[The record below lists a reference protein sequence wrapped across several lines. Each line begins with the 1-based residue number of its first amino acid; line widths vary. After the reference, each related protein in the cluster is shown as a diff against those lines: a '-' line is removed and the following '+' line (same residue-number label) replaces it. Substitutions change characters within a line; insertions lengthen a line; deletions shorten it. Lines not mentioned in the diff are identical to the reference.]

1 MHAISNFVVNQA
13 IEDWHYFVT
22 QQRAVQIAVNLP
34 LDFFRDPDSITNLCR
49 RLPNHAA
56 FDGLIVEISAADIIG
71 DLGLAR
77 AVARQVRF
85 SNIAISVDGL
95 GSECLSFIGLEDFP
109 FVEVKVDSQFVTG
122 CSDDRLKRTACR
134 QILDIADG
142 FGCRTVA
149 QGVESR
155 ADFFA
160 IREMDFD
167 MVQGF
172 LFAKPMTA
180 QKFALTNLHQPV
192 S

>member
-1 MHAISNFVVNQA
+1 LGLWYQPKFNARTLQLSGVEALIRVRHPTWGLVPPAYFMPDLDDPCLNALSNFVVNQA
-13 IEDWHYFVT
+13 IEDWHYFTT

-34 LDFFRDPDSITNLCR
+34 LDFFRNPDSITNLCR
-49 RLPNHAA
+49 RLPNHA
-56 FDGLIVEISAADIIG
+56 
-71 DLGLAR
+71 
-77 AVARQVRF
+77 
-85 SNIAISVDGL
+85 
-95 GSECLSFIGLEDFP
+95 
-109 FVEVKVDSQFVTG
+109 VDSQFVTG

-180 QKFALTNLHQPV
+180 QKFALTNLRQPV